1 MRTLFELEK
10 ENIKNKK
17 QVERRN
23 RELQKIFSLDRKLE
37 QMANAKHQEELQS
50 LYPHRENSEGT
61 CVPGDINVSSNS
73 SLDMSRGMSDSI
85 NRKVS
90 WRVWYNQ
97 ILLNKFNTS
106 KVLYKQSHFY
116 NLWGLTICKQ
126 DIQLIHWLPVLLEE
140 VAGSNDWIRR
150 LVLPKMYCRRQTL
163 VISLVWI

>member
-17 QVERRN
+17 QAERRS

-61 CVPGDINVSSNS
+61 CVPGDIMVSSNS
-73 SLDMSRGMSDSI
+73 SLDVSCGMSDSI

-90 WRVWYNQ
+90 LRVWYNQ

-106 KVLYKQSHFY
+106 KVLYNQSPFY
-116 NLWGLTICKQ
+116 NLSDLTICKQ
-126 DIQLIHWLPVLLEE
+126 GIQFIHWLPVLPEE
-140 VAGSNDWIRR
+140 VTCSNDWIRR
-150 LVLPKMYCRRQTL
+150 LVLPEMYCRRKTF
-163 VISLVWI
+163 IIPLVWI